1 MHSCNAKDGMEALE
15 EEKPSGPTEYGC
27 VHRGGNESV
36 SRVRAV
42 SSAHVTSPFVYGGT
56 LETREERGNERTPKL
71 GHKREPKRWIAYLAS
86 LLKILGDL
94 FTAICD
100 GDLSISLVSAPAFS
114 NTWNRDF
121 TFRLDNSSRP
131 RSGLSEAAILRR
143 KVLTLRRTG
152 AGLYA

>member
-1 MHSCNAKDGMEALE
+1 MCIHLDRDANRLISVRGKTWTESDAATESSLC
-15 EEKPSGPTEYGC
+15 PSSWKRIC
-27 VHRGGNESV
+27 VTAENLASSTH
-36 SRVRAV
+36 VRIW
-42 SSAHVTSPFVYGGT
+42 P
-56 LETREERGNERTPKL
+56 LETREREERRERE
-71 GHKREPKRWIAYLAS
+71 REGGIGQAFGYVNRNDGRAYLAS

-131 RSGLSEAAILRR
+131 RSGLSEAAN
-143 KVLTLRRTG
+143 G
-152 AGLYA
+152 Y